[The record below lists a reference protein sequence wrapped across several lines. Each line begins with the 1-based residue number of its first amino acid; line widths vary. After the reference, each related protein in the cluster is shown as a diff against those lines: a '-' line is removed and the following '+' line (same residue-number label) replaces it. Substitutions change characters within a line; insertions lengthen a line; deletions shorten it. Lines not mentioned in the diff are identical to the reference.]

1 MEDNHTIA
9 TELATAFTELEKSVQ
24 RFNPTQFNTKPAD
37 KSWSA
42 AMVVQHLILAGKGI
56 DQVLLGNTKPTVG
69 AADQKVETIR
79 NILLD
84 FNAKYNSPPFI
95 EPKDQHYEQEEQLQQ
110 LQQIVDAILPILPNL
125 DLSETCLEFEF
136 PGLGQVTRLELI
148 SFLIFHTQRH
158 THQLH
163 HMFNAVATSV

>member
-1 MEDNHTIA
+1 MENNHTIA
-9 TELATAFTELEKSVQ
+9 AELATAFTDLEKSVL
-24 RFNPTQFNTKPAD
+24 RFNRTQFNTKPAD
-37 KSWSA
+37 QSWSA

-56 DQVLLGNTKPTVG
+56 DQVLLGNTKPTSG

-110 LQQIVDAILPILPNL
+110 LQQIVDTILPILPNL
-125 DLSETCLEFEF
+125 DLSATCLDFEF

-148 SFLIFHTQRH
+148 SFLIYHTQRH
-158 THQLH
+158 IHQLNN
-163 HMFNAVATSV
+163 MVKVLATAV